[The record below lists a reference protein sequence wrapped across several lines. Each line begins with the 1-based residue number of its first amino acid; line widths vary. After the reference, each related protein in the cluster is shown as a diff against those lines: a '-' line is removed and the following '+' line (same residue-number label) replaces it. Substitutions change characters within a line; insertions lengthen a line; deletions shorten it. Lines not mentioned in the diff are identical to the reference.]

1 MKLLRISLAR
11 ACVSGRGL
19 QDLQGDGLVDGADI
33 GSGLGGPDDLLHESL
48 SFLVRHFL
56 PVGRRQ
62 TELSQSPLMGNGLV
76 MLEPLVGFCNRFAFG
91 ST

>member
-1 MKLLRISLAR
+1 LKLLRISLAR

-48 SFLVRHFL
+48 WFLVRHFL

-76 MLEPLVGFCNRFAFG
+76 MLKPLVGF
-91 ST
+91 